1 MRCKL
6 VEGTKENLKATVESL
21 GVRGKMDL
29 KPVIETVQNVIDD
42 IRENGDAALLKYT
55 EKFDGARLDTMLVS
69 EAEIEEA
76 MAKKDYAAVQ
86 RLAHELEQLKR
97 LVGYT
102 DKMTD

>member
-6 VEGTKENLKATVESL
+6 VEGTQENLKATVESL

-55 EKFDGARLDTMLVS
+55 EKFDGVKLTSDQLRVS
-69 EAEIEEA
+69 EQEIEDAIKSIEKEFYWTYKDKQY
-76 MAKKDYAAVQ
+76 KKVIESNGE
-86 RLAHELEQLKR
+86 EL
-97 LVGYT
+97 
-102 DKMTD
+102 